1 MEQNVAACADMEPQ
15 LDKLRIKVLPPLPFP
30 FLPFPFLFPSL
41 FPPLSLLS
49 PLFQS
54 KMDMWGEGLTG
65 EKAVVKIR
73 EFLLQQV
80 YSLKKPG
87 ANPPMIIANEL
98 TRYAWFS
105 SFLYRFARD
114 YFVEIR
120 DVYVD
125 IMLKLYSSKFR
136 EYLTGLM
143 NLHNRIDI
151 GSKNDLI
158 GLPEGLLKDILFLFS
173 LSLPLPLS
181 SLSFPLS
188 PCPSPLL
195 PPHIYCLSR
204 STPIL

>member
-1 MEQNVAACADMEPQ
+1 M
-15 LDKLRIKVLPPLPFP
+15 R
-30 FLPFPFLFPSL
+30 
-41 FPPLSLLS
+41 
-49 PLFQS
+49 
-54 KMDMWGEGLTG
+54 

-158 GLPEGLLKDILFLFS
+158 GLPEGLLKDILFLPLFPFPFLSSS
-173 LSLPLPLS
+173 LSLLS
-181 SLSFPLS
+181 SLLFP
-188 PCPSPLL
+188 PLCTFAAM
-195 PPHIYCLSR
+195 IVVI
-204 STPIL
+204 STMWSWSWS